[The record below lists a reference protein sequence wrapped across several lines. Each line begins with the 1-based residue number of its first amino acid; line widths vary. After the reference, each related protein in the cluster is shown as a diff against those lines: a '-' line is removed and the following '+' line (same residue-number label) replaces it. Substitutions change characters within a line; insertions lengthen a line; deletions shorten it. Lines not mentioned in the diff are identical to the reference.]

1 MNGLISAT
9 PSPAAVRLA
18 FGGFLLLL
26 VQSLLLLLVP
36 GLDSSI
42 RLLVWVLTPIA
53 LAAFVAALIGL
64 PDPPARHWRLR
75 RGR

>member
-1 MNGLISAT
+1 MNGLVSSR
-9 PSPAAVRLA
+9 PSPAAARLA

-36 GLDSSI
+36 DLDGSV

-64 PDPPARHWRLR
+64 PEPPSGHWRR
-75 RGR
+75 RHGR

>member
-1 MNGLISAT
+1 MNGLISAK
-9 PSPAAVRLA
+9 PSQTAIRLA

-36 GLDSSI
+36 GLDGSV

-53 LAAFVAALIGL
+53 LVAFVAALVGL
-64 PDPPARHWRLR
+64 PDPPAEHWRR
-75 RGR
+75 RHGR

>member
-1 MNGLISAT
+1 MKGLVSSS
-9 PSPAAVRLA
+9 PSQAAVRLA

-36 GLDSSI
+36 GLDGSV

-53 LAAFVAALIGL
+53 LTAFVAALIGL
-64 PDPPARHWRLR
+64 PDPPSEHWRR
-75 RGR
+75 RHGR